1 MLFNIFITGTVLAD
15 DNKLPSNLILVFHT
29 YLYWIKIFTDL
40 NNQTLNIIKIIN
52 LKMKLKFNKKTRDQN

>member
-15 DNKLPSNLILVFHT
+15 DNKLPSNLILVFYT
-29 YLYWIKIFTDL
+29 YLYWIKIFTYL
-40 NNQTLNIIKIIN
+40 NNQTLNIIKIID

>member
-15 DNKLPSNLILVFHT
+15 DNKLPSNLILVFYT

-40 NNQTLNIIKIIN
+40 NNQILNIIKIID

>member
-40 NNQTLNIIKIIN
+40 NNQTLNIIKIID